1 MRKVLNIMALFA
13 VVSLLLSSLVIA
25 GDLGDDLE
33 FKSIE
38 VNGNDVN
45 FGDSGE
51 MVAVEE
57 GETLEV
63 EIGLEASVD
72 VEDIEVEIEIDG
84 YEYSDYESLEAESH
98 MFDMNSETTK
108 YVDLEID
115 LPVRLEKDEYWLRIT
130 VTDKNSNSMSEVV
143 RLSVEPSRHGIEIED
158 VVLSPGSSVEAGRS
172 LLATVQLQNYGD
184 KDEEDVKVTISVND
198 IPLSDGTSTSI
209 SSTDYIEVVEADDDV
224 SYETSEE
231 LFLSIPDCAVAG
243 EYTLDVTA
251 EYDEFETV
259 SQSYS
264 LTVTEG
270 SYCDTEDERLVVAV
284 GPESQSV
291 NAGQQA
297 VYALALSNEGTS
309 TETYTMELTA
319 GDWATESLSDS
330 LVVLAPGESQVVYAY
345 LDVAEDAAAGTQV
358 ASLVLSNEG
367 QVLETISLSAD
378 VSASED
384 NGSSDFSLRN
394 GLEIALIVL
403 VVLLVIIGLIIGF
416 TRLRKDED
424 EEEQTYY

>member
-1 MRKVLNIMALFA
+1 MALFA

-108 YVDLEID
+108 YVDLDID

-251 EYDEFETV
+251 EYDEFESV
-259 SQSYS
+259 SKSYS

>member
-13 VVSLLLSSLVIA
+13 VIGLLLSSVVIA
-25 GDLGDDLE
+25 GNLSDDLE
-33 FKSIE
+33 FRSIE
-38 VNGNDVN
+38 VNGNDVD
-45 FGDSGE
+45 FGNDSSAE
-51 MVAVEE
+51 IVAVEE

-72 VEDIEVEIEIDG
+72 VEDIEVQVEIDG
-84 YEYSDYESLEAESH
+84 YEYSDYESLRDESH
-98 MFDMNSETTK
+98 LFDMNEGTTK
-108 YVDLEID
+108 YVNLEID

-130 VTDKNSNSMSEVV
+130 VTDKNSNSMDEVV
-143 RLSVEPSRHGIEIED
+143 RLSVEPSRHGIDIED
-158 VVLSPGSSVEAGRS
+158 VVLSPGSTVEAGRS

-184 KDEEDVKVTISVND
+184 KDEEDVKVTISID
-198 IPLSDGTSTSI
+198 DLGI
-209 SSTDYIEVVEADDDV
+209 SSTDYIEVVESDVDV

-231 LFLSIPDCAVAG
+231 LFLSIPDCAAAG

-251 EYDEFETV
+251 EYDEFESV
-259 SQSYS
+259 SKSYS

-291 NAGQQA
+291 KTGQQA

-309 TETYTMELTA
+309 TETYTMALTA

-345 LDVAEDAAAGTQV
+345 LDVAEDAAGGTQV

-367 QVLETISLSAD
+367 QVLETITLSAD

-384 NGSSDFSLRN
+384 SGSTDFSLRN